1 MAAKNILL
9 DSMLTDGR
17 KAVPLNALPP
27 EAWTFI
33 TGEGPDAAELKTL
46 YDRVPWLFRGVGV
59 RAVSLPVIPFVILRG
74 EEEIDSSDDYQNTLG
89 WLPDP
94 FTLLEQIELD
104 LVLHSRTILLKD
116 QNIFGRSIGEGLR
129 RLHPPTM
136 KPKTDGERGI
146 VGFIRTINN
155 RQLPLIDIDDVVYIV
170 LPDPWSEIGRARS
183 PAENALSAAGILREV
198 DEFGSAF
205 FQRGAVKVTLLS
217 VSGSVRPEEKEKLEG
232 WWRGVTRGLKDA
244 FAGRV
249 INADRVTPT
258 VIGEGISEL
267 SDQGLTKE
275 KREDISTALG
285 IPQSI
290 LFSTGAVNRAVSQQ
304 DDINFYTKTM
314 IPEAKRIERQLNVQH
329 FESEGV
335 RLQFRPQEMTIFQ
348 ADEEARSASL
358 LNLVNAG
365 ESLENA
371 YSILGFD
378 LPDEVVEDH
387 EEQAKEEENEP
398 EPQNGNIN
406 PLFQALAEW
415 QRNSIQ
421 RVKAG
426 KAPKEFVTTN
436 IPAEMRST
444 ITGALTDIN
453 TETAVRQVFDP
464 FMVKDGDEG

>member
-1 MAAKNILL
+1 MA
-9 DSMLTDGR
+9 
-17 KAVPLNALPP
+17 
-27 EAWTFI
+27 
-33 TGEGPDAAELKTL
+33 
-46 YDRVPWLFRGVGV
+46 
-59 RAVSLPVIPFVILRG
+59 
-74 EEEIDSSDDYQNTLG
+74 
-89 WLPDP
+89 
-94 FTLLEQIELD
+94 
-104 LVLHSRTILLKD
+104 
-116 QNIFGRSIGEGLR
+116 
-129 RLHPPTM
+129 
-136 KPKTDGERGI
+136 
-146 VGFIRTINN
+146 
-155 RQLPLIDIDDVVYIV
+155 
-170 LPDPWSEIGRARS
+170 
-183 PAENALSAAGILREV
+183 AAGILRDV

-205 FQRGAVKVTLLS
+205 FQRVAVKVTLLS

-314 IPEAKRIERQLNVQH
+314 IPEAKRIERQLNTQH

-365 ESLENA
+365 ESLENG
-371 YSILGFD
+371 YKILGFD

-387 EEQAKEEENEP
+387 EEQALEEENEP
-398 EPQNGNIN
+398 EPQNGNVN
-406 PLFQALAEW
+406 PLFQALASW
-415 QRNSIQ
+415 QRRSILEIN
-421 RVKAG
+421 AG
-426 KAPKEFVTTN
+426 KAIEPFTNDAIPENVHDTIAKRLSGVTT
-436 IPAEMRST
+436 T
-444 ITGALTDIN
+444 Q
-453 TETAVRQVFDP
+453 AVRQVFDP
-464 FMVKDGDEG
+464 FMVKDGDER